1 MENKLDKLILD
12 YFKLIIPHDY
22 DDLKFRYSANEK
34 IFYDYDDLK
43 YRYCANKKIF
53 FITVHCNTAQKA
65 HKFFGRKGRDLN
77 ILKQLEEDMSNMFP
91 FDFYITCEFKVS

>member
-22 DDLKFRYSANEK
+22 DDLKFRYSAN
-34 IFYDYDDLK
+34 
-43 YRYCANKKIF
+43 KKII
-53 FITVHCNTAQKA
+53 FITVYCKTAEKA

-77 ILKQLEEDMSNMFP
+77 ILKQLEEDMSDMFP
-91 FDFYITCEFKVS
+91 YDFYITCQFNV

>member
-12 YFKLIIPHDY
+12 YFKLIIPHEY
-22 DDLKFRYSANEK
+22 DSLEFRYS
-34 IFYDYDDLK
+34 
-43 YRYCANKKIF
+43 ANKKIF
-53 FITVHCNTAQKA
+53 FITVYCNTAQKA

>member
-1 MENKLDKLILD
+1 MENKLDKTILD

-22 DDLKFRYSANEK
+22 DDLKFRY
-34 IFYDYDDLK
+34 
-43 YRYCANKKIF
+43 CANKKIF
-53 FITVHCNTAQKA
+53 FITVYCNTAQKA

>member
-22 DDLKFRYSANEK
+22 DDLKFRYN
-34 IFYDYDDLK
+34 
-43 YRYCANKKIF
+43 ANKKIV

>member
-22 DDLKFRYSANEK
+22 DDLKFRYSAN
-34 IFYDYDDLK
+34 
-43 YRYCANKKIF
+43 KKIV
-53 FITVHCNTAQKA
+53 FITVHCNTTKKA

>member
-1 MENKLDKLILD
+1 
-12 YFKLIIPHDY
+12 
-22 DDLKFRYSANEK
+22 
-34 IFYDYDDLK
+34 
-43 YRYCANKKIF
+43 
-53 FITVHCNTAQKA
+53 VHCDTPQKE

>member
-12 YFKLIIPHDY
+12 YFKLIIPNDY
-22 DDLKFRYSANEK
+22 DDLKFRYSAN
-34 IFYDYDDLK
+34 
-43 YRYCANKKIF
+43 KKIV
-53 FITVHCNTAQKA
+53 FINVHCDTPQKA
-65 HKFFGRKGRDLN
+65 YKFFGRKGRDLN

>member
-22 DDLKFRYSANEK
+22 DDLKFRYN
-34 IFYDYDDLK
+34 
-43 YRYCANKKIF
+43 ANKKIV
-53 FITVHCNTAQKA
+53 FITVYCNTAQKA

>member
-22 DDLKFRYSANEK
+22 DDLKFRYSAN
-34 IFYDYDDLK
+34 
-43 YRYCANKKIF
+43 KKIV

>member
-22 DDLKFRYSANEK
+22 DDLKFRYS
-34 IFYDYDDLK
+34 D
-43 YRYCANKKIF
+43 NKHII
-53 FITVHCNTAQKA
+53 FITVCCNTPQKG

-91 FDFYITCEFKVS
+91 FDFYINCEFKVS

>member
-22 DDLKFRYSANEK
+22 DDLKFRYS
-34 IFYDYDDLK
+34 D
-43 YRYCANKKIF
+43 KKHII
-53 FITVHCNTAQKA
+53 FITVCCDTAQKA
-65 HKFFGRKGRDLN
+65 HRFFGRKGRDLN

>member
-1 MENKLDKLILD
+1 V
-12 YFKLIIPHDY
+12 Y
-22 DDLKFRYSANEK
+22 
-34 IFYDYDDLK
+34 
-43 YRYCANKKIF
+43 
-53 FITVHCNTAQKA
+53 CNTAQKA